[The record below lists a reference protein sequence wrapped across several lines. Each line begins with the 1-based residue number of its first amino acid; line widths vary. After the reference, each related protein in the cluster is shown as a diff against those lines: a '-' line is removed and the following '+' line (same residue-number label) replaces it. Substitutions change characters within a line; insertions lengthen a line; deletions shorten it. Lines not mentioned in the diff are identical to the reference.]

1 MAVSRRGFM
10 TSAMTGSALAAVS
23 STGVLSALSS
33 PAHAAS
39 PPGDVVGK
47 ITVGYQGWFACRGD
61 GSPIDRWWHW
71 SGADNTVPP
80 SPSNNTI
87 VSWPDNRD
95 YTRTYPT
102 LYQNLNNGQTANLFS
117 SWDQQTIDTH
127 FKWMRDYNCDTAA
140 LQRFNPFGAE
150 GPIRDGITAKVR
162 QAAEA
167 YGRKF
172 YIMYDVTNW
181 TNFQSEIK
189 TDWTT
194 KMSAYTQSPMYA
206 KQNGK
211 PVVCI
216 WGFGFNDPGRP
227 FPPAPCLEV
236 INWFKAQGCYVIG
249 GVPTYWRQGIN
260 DSRTGFGE
268 VYRAFNMISPWMVGR
283 THTISGLDGFY
294 TNNVVPD
301 VADCNANGID
311 YQPCVMPGDLQSRA
325 RAHGDFM
332 WRMFYNTIR
341 AGSHG
346 IYISMFDEYNEGNQI
361 AKTTETQA
369 TVPAGSGIL
378 ALDEDGTFCSA
389 DYYLRLTGDGGRML
403 KGQIALTA
411 TRPTPPVVSGGGDTQ
426 APSVPASL
434 VVTNRTATSVTLS
447 WAASTDNVGVAS
459 YQVNRGGTAAGTT
472 AATTFTV
479 TGLTPNTAYT
489 FTVAARDA
497 AGNTSAPSG
506 GVSATTLPQ
515 TTAYVALRARANSRF
530 VTAGAGQNLIANA
543 TTAGTAQQF
552 ERVNLAGGQIALRAR
567 SNGQYVCAENAG
579 AAPLIANRAAV
590 GPWETFTLVQNP
602 NGSVSLRAQ
611 ANNQYVCAENGGAA
625 ALIANRAAI
634 GGWEQFDI
642 VAV

>member
-71 SGADNTVPP
+71 SGQDNTVPP
-80 SPSNNTI
+80 SPSNTTI
-87 VSWPDNRD
+87 VSWPDIRD

-172 YIMYDVTNW
+172 YIMYDVTSW

-189 TDWTT
+189 TDWTS

-206 KQNGK
+206 RQNGK

-260 DSRTGFGE
+260 DSRSGFGE

-294 TNNVVPD
+294 ANNVVPD

-346 IYISMFDEYNEGNQI
+346 LYISMFDEYNEGNQI

-378 ALDEDGTFCSA
+378 SLDEDGTFCSS

-411 TRPTPPVVSGGGDTQ
+411 TRPTPPVASSGGDTQ
-426 APSVPASL
+426 APSVPANL

-472 AATTFTV
+472 SATTYTV

-489 FTVAARDA
+489 FTVVARDA
-497 AGNTSAPSG
+497 AGNASAPSS
-506 GVSATTLPQ
+506 GVSATTLAQ
-515 TTAYVALRARANSRF
+515 TTAYVALRARVNSRF
-530 VTAGAGQNLIANA
+530 VTASAGQNLIANA
-543 TTAGTAQQF
+543 TTVGTAQQF
-552 ERVNLAGGQIALRAR
+552 ERVNLANGQIALRAR
-567 SNGQYVCAENAG
+567 SNNQYVCAENAG
-579 AAPLIANRAAV
+579 AAPLIANRTAV

-602 NGSVSLRAQ
+602 NGSVSLRSQ
-611 ANNQYVCAENGGAA
+611 ANNQYVCAENNGAA

-642 VAV
+642 VTQ